1 MSAATPILGQY
12 EATQAASEIKNK
24 NMTDKDT
31 FLKLLITQ
39 LTHQDPLNPTE
50 DKEFIAQLAQ
60 FTTVEELQNMNQ
72 TVSAVGDRIKQ
83 SQLTNAAALIGT
95 TVYAAGDY
103 ISFQR
108 NGSVDEKGNPVD
120 YSTTLYSSLPGAASS
135 VTYNIWSTDA
145 NGNPGKLV
153 DTVSVGARPAGEI
166 GFTWDGLDSNGNY
179 VGDGTFVV
187 TVQALDAGGNQM
199 MVTNKSAGIIYSV
212 EVQDDGNHK
221 LYLYDGRSTFYNSIE
236 RLTITTGGGSGN
248 SGNTGGNDNNNDS
261 NNSDDDSSADNS
273 TDDDSVGDITDTIT
287 DALTDAIADSTP

>member
-1 MSAATPILGQY
+1 MSAAASILGQY
-12 EATQAASEIKNK
+12 EANQAASSVNNK

-72 TVSAVGDRIKQ
+72 TVSSVGDRIKQ

-103 ISFQR
+103 ISFQKG
-108 NGSVDEKGNPVD
+108 GSVDENGNPVD
-120 YSTTLYSSLPGAASS
+120 YSTTLYSELPGAASS

-153 DTVSVGARPAGEI
+153 DTVAVGARPAGEV

-212 EVQDDGNHK
+212 EVQNDGNHK
-221 LYLYDGRSTFYNSIE
+221 LYLYDGRSTYYNSIE
-236 RLTITTGGGSGN
+236 RLTITTGGGGG
-248 SGNTGGNDNNNDS
+248 SGNTGGGDTTENQNNNTETGDAGS
-261 NNSDDDSSADNS
+261 GDAGTGDTS
-273 TDDDSVGDITDTIT
+273 TGDIIDTII
-287 DALTDAIADSTP
+287 DAITG